1 VPYGGSSAA
10 IDLSHGGGTVEESKA
25 VAEHSP
31 LARNVIGL
39 REVFFQAVTHTGPAI
54 SAAFAI
60 ALGAA
65 YFGGSLPLAVVLA
78 MVGILFC
85 AISFGELSRHVPSAG
100 GLYAYIAR
108 SLHPRIGF
116 LIAWAYALAE
126 PLVVPSVLGLLGTLT
141 ASTLH
146 TEFGWST
153 GLWWVWFLVGAVIV
167 YLLNIFGIRIGARTG
182 SILGLLEF
190 AVFVILAVWL
200 IVKAGHAN
208 TLSVFTMRY
217 AHIKGYQGSAGLFAA
232 LVFVY
237 LSFTGFEGAAPLAEE
252 TEHPRRAVR
261 LALIFS
267 VLAVGLFFILT
278 TYASTVYFGPG
289 RMAGFL
295 SFGGGNPWTAIARQ
309 VWGIGWVLIFLALI
323 NSCIANTN
331 AGALAGSRILYS
343 MGRIRILPAAFSRV
357 HPRWKSPYFALTF
370 QMAAGAIIG
379 ISVGLAF
386 GSSAIF
392 GFLGT
397 ILSSIIVFMYFLAC
411 IGCIKFFA
419 TEKRSDWNPFLHLII
434 PVLGIALIIPAWLT
448 AVGIRAFHFVSPLA
462 YPYDLVG
469 PIVGGWLL
477 IGLIYFV
484 YLLRKDPERLDAVG
498 QVFLSEDDELSR
510 TPSASRA
517 D

>member
-1 VPYGGSSAA
+1 MNDS
-10 IDLSHGGGTVEESKA
+10 T
-25 VAEHSP
+25 AEVTHSP
-31 LARNVIGL
+31 LARDAIGL

-65 YFGGSLPLAVVLA
+65 YFGGSLPLAVILA

-85 AISFGELSRHVPSAG
+85 AVAFGELARHVPSAG

-126 PLVVPSVLGLLGTLT
+126 PLVVPAVLGLLGTLT
-141 ASTLH
+141 ASTLNAQ
-146 TEFGWST
+146 FGWST
-153 GLWWVWFLVGAVIV
+153 HLWWVWFLAGAVIV
-167 YLLNIFGIRIGARTG
+167 YLLNIFGIRVGARTG

-190 AVFVILAVWL
+190 AVFVVLSVWL

-208 TLSVFTMRY
+208 TVSVFTMHY
-217 AHIKGYQGSAGLFAA
+217 ATIKGYQGSAGLFAA

-252 TEHPRRAVR
+252 TEHPRKAVR

-267 VLAVGLFFILT
+267 VVAVGIFFLLT
-278 TYASTVYFGPG
+278 TYASTVYFGPN

-295 SFGGGNPWTAIARQ
+295 SYGSGNPWTAIARQ
-309 VWGIGWVLIFLALI
+309 VWGVGWVLIFLALI
-323 NSCIANTN
+323 NSCLANTN

-343 MGRIRILPAAFSRV
+343 MGRIRILPSAFSRV
-357 HPRWKSPYFALTF
+357 HHRWKSPYFALTF
-370 QMAAGAIIG
+370 QMAVGSVAGIV
-379 ISVGLAF
+379 VGLAF
-386 GSSAIF
+386 GATAIF

-397 ILSSIIVFMYFLAC
+397 ILSSIIVFMYLLAC
-411 IGCIKFFA
+411 VGCIKFFA
-419 TEKRSDWNPFLHLII
+419 TEKRADWNPFLHLII
-434 PVLGIALIIPAWLT
+434 PILGIALIIPAWLT
-448 AVGIRAFHFVSPLA
+448 AVGIRAFRFISPLA
-462 YPYDLVG
+462 YPYNLVG

-477 IGLIYFV
+477 IGVIYFV
-484 YLLRKDPERLDAVG
+484 YLLKRAPERLDAVG
-498 QVFLSEDDELSR
+498 RVFLSEDAE
-510 TPSASRA
+510 TPEAPLESLQGSGSS
-517 D
+517 

>member
-1 VPYGGSSAA
+1 MESSKSI
-10 IDLSHGGGTVEESKA
+10 ID
-25 VAEHSP
+25 SP
-31 LARNVIGL
+31 LPRNAIGL

-78 MVGILFC
+78 MIGILLC
-85 AISFGELSRHVPSAG
+85 AISFGELSRHIPSAG

-116 LIAWAYALAE
+116 LIAWAYSLAE
-126 PLVVPSVLGLLGTLT
+126 PLVVPAVLGLLGTLT
-141 ASTLH
+141 ASTLNS
-146 TEFGWST
+146 EFGWPA
-153 GLWWVWFLVGAVIV
+153 GMWWVWYLVGAVIV
-167 YLLNIFGIRIGARTG
+167 YLLNIFGIKVGARTG

-190 AVFVILAVWL
+190 AVFAVLAVWL

-208 TLSVFTMRY
+208 TLNVFSMHY
-217 AHIKGYQGSAGLFAA
+217 ATIKGYKGSAGLFAA

-237 LSFTGFEGAAPLAEE
+237 LSFTGFEGSAPLAEE
-252 TEHPRRAVR
+252 AENPRRVVR

-295 SFGGGNPWTAIARQ
+295 SYGNGNPWTQIARN
-309 VWGIGWVLIFLALI
+309 VWGIGWVFIFLALL

-343 MGRIRILPAAFSRV
+343 MGRIRVLPSSFARV
-357 HPRWKSPYFALTF
+357 HPRWGSPYIALTF
-370 QMAAGAIIG
+370 QMAVGVIAGIA
-379 ISVGLAF
+379 VGEGF
-386 GSSAIF
+386 GAGVIF

-411 IGCIKFFA
+411 IGCIRFFL
-419 TEKRSDWNPFLHLII
+419 TEKRSDFNPFLHVVI
-434 PVLGIALIIPAWLT
+434 PVLGICLIVPAWLT
-448 AVGIRAFHFVSPLA
+448 QVGIPVFKFITPLA

-469 PIVGGWLL
+469 PIVGGWML
-477 IGLIYFV
+477 IGVIYFI
-484 YLLRKDPERLDAVG
+484 YLLKRAPERLDDVG
-498 QVFLSEDDELSR
+498 RIMLSENEEVTR
-510 TPSASRA
+510 TPSESPIK
-517 D
+517 

>member
-1 VPYGGSSAA
+1 MEAPRP
-10 IDLSHGGGTVEESKA
+10 A
-25 VAEHSP
+25 VGSP
-31 LARNVIGL
+31 LQRNAIGL

-78 MVGILFC
+78 MIGILMC
-85 AISFGELSRHVPSAG
+85 AISFGELSRHIPSAG

-116 LIAWAYALAE
+116 LIAWAYSLAE
-126 PLVVPSVLGLLGTLT
+126 PLVVPAVLGLLGTLT
-141 ASTLH
+141 ASTLNS
-146 TEFGWST
+146 EFGWPT
-153 GLWWVWFLVGAVIV
+153 GMWWVWYLVGAVIV
-167 YLLNIFGIRIGARTG
+167 YLLNIFGIRVGARTG

-190 AVFVILAVWL
+190 AVFAVLSLWL

-208 TLSVFTMRY
+208 TLNVFSMHY
-217 AHIKGYQGSAGLFAA
+217 ATIKGYKGASGLFAA

-252 TEHPRRAVR
+252 AEQPRRIVR

-267 VLAVGLFFILT
+267 VLAVGVFFILT
-278 TYASTVYFGPG
+278 TYASTVYFGPS

-295 SFGGGNPWTAIARQ
+295 SYGNGNPWTQIARQ
-309 VWGIGWVLIFLALI
+309 VWGIGWVLIFLALL

-343 MGRIRILPAAFSRV
+343 MGRIRVLPSSFARV
-357 HPRWKSPYFALTF
+357 HPRWGSPYVALTF
-370 QMAAGAIIG
+370 QMAVGVIVG
-379 ISVGLAF
+379 IAVGLGF
-386 GSSAIF
+386 GASTIF

-411 IGCIKFFA
+411 AGCIRFFL
-419 TEKRSDWNPFLHLII
+419 TEKRSEFNPFLHVVI
-434 PVLGIALIIPAWLT
+434 PVLGICLIVPAWLT
-448 AVGIRAFHFVSPLA
+448 AVGIPVFQFITPLA
-462 YPYDLVG
+462 WPYNLVG
-469 PIVGGWLL
+469 PIVGSWMV
-477 IGLIYFV
+477 IGVIYFV
-484 YLLRKDPERLDAVG
+484 YLLKRHPERLDDVG
-498 QVFLSEDDELSR
+498 RVMLSESGEV
-510 TPSASRA
+510 SRA
-517 D
+517 PSESAI